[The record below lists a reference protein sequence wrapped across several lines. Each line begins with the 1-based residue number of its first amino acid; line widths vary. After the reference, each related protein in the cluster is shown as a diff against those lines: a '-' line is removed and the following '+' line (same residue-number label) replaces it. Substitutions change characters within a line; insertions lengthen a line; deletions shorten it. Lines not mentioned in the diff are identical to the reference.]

1 MPDPR
6 DGGLPP
12 LPPHLDPRGRRAA
25 TRAQA
30 RSRAGA
36 QRSMP
41 RYGRGRIAMISTGL
55 LATLLS
61 VALLLFS
68 GYAWWNFRELNNGL
82 VRHKLATG
90 NQDPTKSDI
99 DGTDQNLLLVG
110 NDDRRGMTAAEAK
123 ALHTGMD
130 EGSLSTDTMMLVH
143 VPANGAKA
151 TLISLPRDSYVDIP
165 GYGKNKLN
173 SAYGQA
179 YNNTSGDVD
188 AKQTAGADALI
199 KTVTQLTGLTI
210 DHYVQV
216 GLLGFYRIS
225 NAIGGVTVDLCN
237 SVNDSY
243 SGLHLSAG
251 KHTIEGAEALKFVR
265 QRHGLTNGDI
275 DRTQRQRYFLT
286 AAFRKIA
293 SAGTLL
299 NPSRL
304 TDLVS
309 AIKKSI
315 WVDQGLNITDLAS
328 QMANLSANNIVGKA
342 IPYEGFADTDVGS
355 VVVVDPAKVQAF
367 VTKLIRSTDDAYA
380 KAKTVDP
387 SSVTVSV
394 LNGGAANGAATT
406 AAGTL
411 QSAGFKADPGDSSTQ
426 TSSTIIEYPS
436 GSESQAKT
444 LAQYVPG
451 AAVRSADVSTLT
463 LTLGSDGITA
473 KSTATSAKPS
483 GSSSSSSS
491 NSTGKPVDSGCIN

>member
-1 MPDPR
+1 MPDSR
-6 DGGLPP
+6 AGGGSPDLPP
-12 LPPHLDPRGRRAA
+12 LPPHLDPRGRQRA
-25 TRAQA
+25 TRAQ
-30 RSRAGA
+30 SRESGT
-36 QRSMP
+36 QRAVP
-41 RYGRGRIAMISTGL
+41 RHTRGRIAVLST
-55 LATLLS
+55 ATLGAVLS

-68 GYAWWNFRELNNGL
+68 GYAWWNFRDLNNGL
-82 VRHKLATG
+82 VRYKLHTG
-90 NQDPTKSDI
+90 VQSADMPDI
-99 DGTDQNLLLVG
+99 DGKDQNLLLVG

-123 ALHTGMD
+123 ALHTGLND
-130 EGSLSTDTMMLVH
+130 GSLSTDTMMIVH

-173 SAYGQA
+173 SAYAQA
-179 YNNTSGDVD
+179 YNGSSGSDD
-188 AKQTAGADALI
+188 EKRAAGADELI

-225 NAIGGVTVDLCN
+225 NAIGGVTVNLCN
-237 SVNDSY
+237 AVSDSY

-251 KHTIEGAEALKFVR
+251 THTIEGATALKFVR

-304 TDLVS
+304 SDLVS

-315 WVDQGLNITDLAS
+315 WVDEGLNITDLAS

-342 IPYEGFADTDVGS
+342 IPFEGFADTEVGS

-367 VTKLIRSTDDAYA
+367 VTKLIGSTGDTYA

-387 SSVTVSV
+387 STVTVSV
-394 LNGGAANGAATT
+394 LNGGAANGAAGT
-406 AAGTL
+406 AASTL
-411 QSAGFKADPGDSSTQ
+411 KSAGFSASAGDSSTQ
-426 TSSTIIEYPS
+426 VTSTIIEYP
-436 GSESQAKT
+436 GGMESEAKT

-451 AAVRSADVSTLT
+451 AAVRSGDGSELT
-463 LTLGSDGITA
+463 LTLGSDGVTA
-473 KSTATSAKPS
+473 KSTPIVARPSS

-491 NSTGKPVDSGCIN
+491 KAVDSGCIN